1 MTRRMALSSEV
12 LSLYRQLLRY
22 GQSLQFTDKDY
33 LQRRIRY
40 EFERYRN
47 TQNVTTVKKQ
57 LERGRALLKN
67 DRLL

>member
-1 MTRRMALSSEV
+1 MAVSSEV

-33 LQRRIRY
+33 YLRRIRY

-47 TQNVTTVKKQ
+47 TQNSKVIQQQ
-57 LERGRALLKN
+57 LERGRALLKK

>member
-1 MTRRMALSSEV
+1 MALSSEV

-33 LQRRIRY
+33 FQRRIRY

-47 TQNVTTVKKQ
+47 TQNVNTINKQ